1 MNCGKPKPMQALK
14 SYPKVPWDPLLLS
27 VPWDQS
33 DPSRR
38 SDQSD
43 LWVLLRRSDLSDLWD
58 L

>member
-38 SDQSD
+38 SDLLDPLLQPRQSHRSD
-43 LWVLLRRSDLSDLWD
+43 LWGR
-58 L
+58 